1 MAKLLTSTTDLVA
14 LVTGGS
20 SGLGRALTL
29 ELAERGLRV
38 AATSRDLSRLTD
50 LDGDRILPVAL
61 EVTDST
67 SRESAISE
75 VRAWA
80 GRIDVLVNNAGFG
93 LIGPAAELETDDVRA
108 LLETNVV
115 GPLALT
121 RAVVPEM
128 AARRSGRIVMIG
140 SVSGV
145 TATPFAGAYCGS
157 KAALR
162 LLSDSLRMELAP
174 FGIHV
179 VLVEPGAIE
188 SAFAERSLAGLD
200 CYSRPQSLYRSV
212 TDAIERRARLSQD
225 RPTPAAEAAR
235 AIVDAVLQPRP
246 PARLRVGRGA
256 LLLPLIGL
264 LPRWLRDR
272 LLARRFGL
280 SGELSGPRVA
290 VVAKKSAP

>member
-1 MAKLLTSTTDLVA
+1 MAASEPIA
-14 LVTGGS
+14 FVTGAS
-20 SGLGRALTL
+20 SGIGRATARLFVERGYRVFGTSRQARPDEAGVEML
-29 ELAERGLRV
+29 ELDVCSDESVARGVAE
-38 AATSRDLSRLTD
+38 
-50 LDGDRILPVAL
+50 AL
-61 EVTDST
+61 A
-67 SRESAISE
+67 R
-75 VRAWA
+75 A

-93 LIGPAAELETDDVRA
+93 LIGPAAELETNDVRA
-108 LLETNVV
+108 QLETNVV

-162 LLSDSLRMELAP
+162 LASDALRVELAP

-179 VLVEPGAIE
+179 VLVEPGAVE
-188 SAFAERSLAGLD
+188 SDFADRSVAGLAR
-200 CYSRPQSLYRSV
+200 YSRPESLYWSV
-212 TDAIERRARLSQD
+212 ADAIERRARLSQD

-235 AIVDAVLQPRP
+235 AIADAVLLPRP

-280 SGELSGPRVA
+280 SRELSGPRIA
-290 VVAKKSAP
+290 VVAKKSAS